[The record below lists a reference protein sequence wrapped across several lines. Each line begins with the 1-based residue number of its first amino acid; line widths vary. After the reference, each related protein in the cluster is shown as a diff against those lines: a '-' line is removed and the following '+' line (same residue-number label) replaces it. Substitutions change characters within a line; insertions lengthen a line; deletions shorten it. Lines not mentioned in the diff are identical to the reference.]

1 MKINTDNNN
10 FLKKNLS
17 NYDSFKT
24 YEMKTSKNLM
34 DLNEDT
40 FNISNSP
47 YYIYSKKK
55 KSSIITKKEG
65 KTPSNIIL
73 NNEANEGIFDN
84 ITTIPKNNLNL
95 HNSLKDTKISKDIEI
110 KKTFEKINPKKRVKF
125 KEDFVTVIEIQS
137 YKKFNVPIYLNNN
150 NNNNNNNNCSL
161 KCSCEIF

>member
-1 MKINTDNNN
+1 MNINPDNNN
-10 FLKKNLS
+10 FEGENLS
-17 NYDSFKT
+17 NHCPFKK

-47 YYIYSKKK
+47 YFIHSKKK
-55 KSSIITKKEG
+55 KSSIITNKKG
-65 KTPSNIIL
+65 KALSNIIL
-73 NNEANEGIFDN
+73 NNEANENIFDN

-95 HNSLKDTKISKDIEI
+95 HNSLKDTKLSKDIET

-125 KEDFVTVIEIQS
+125 MDNFATVIEIQS
-137 YKKFNVPIYLNNN
+137 YKKFNVPIYLNS
-150 NNNNNNNNCSL
+150 NNNCSL